1 MKHLIDLVV
10 SKKAFFVKNRI
21 RINDRREFYIHRIYI
36 MHKVLLLFHSQII
49 SRIEKIVKLYEKLLK
64 KNIIEDIILIQLH

>member
-36 MHKVLLLFHSQII
+36 MYKVLLLFHSQII
-49 SRIEKIVKLYEKLLK
+49 SRIEKIVKLYEKLFK
-64 KNIIEDIILIQLH
+64 KNHY